1 MSPLATQ
8 LVETIQANG
17 GEMAWDALVATV
29 PAAQRQ
35 RVMNAVREGVK
46 EGVLK
51 RNQAH
56 SPETGVTPLTVQY
69 VGDSGE

>member
-8 LVETIQANG
+8 IVETVQANG
-17 GEMAWDALVATV
+17 GEMAWDALVETV

-35 RVMNAVREGVK
+35 RVMVAVREGVK

-51 RNQAH
+51 RNQGY
-56 SPETGVTPLTVQY
+56 SPESGVSALTVQY
-69 VGDSGE
+69 IGA